1 MTDRTIRLK
10 PIGAGLGVA
19 SIGVAAAALMSYGM
33 TGTSSA
39 DTDFKQAPAT
49 ITATE
54 GTDTVPATVDVTTPT
69 TPPPTLTTL
78 QSPSSAPPLPPAP
91 PAP

>member
-1 MTDRTIRLK
+1 MTDRKIGLK
-10 PIGAGLGVA
+10 PIGAGLGIA
-19 SIGVAAAALMSYGM
+19 SVGIAAAALIGYGM

-39 DTDFKQAPAT
+39 DTTFKQDPAT

-54 GTDTVPATVDVTTPT
+54 GTNTVTATVTTPT

-78 QSPSSAPPLPPAP
+78 ESPSSAPSLPPAP